1 MRRWAAFPWRPIQV
15 GVSATKA
22 GRERPDGGAFRPRRP
37 ASQRKRP
44 DSGEASVS
52 QVMAGRNV
60 IVAVAH
66 THMALVAPFDVN
78 VARSIVLCQ
87 RAFFQVERVY
97 IAFGLFGNCRHES
110 ASSQ

>member
-44 DSGEASVS
+44 GSADAHVM
-52 QVMAGRNV
+52 QVMAGRTV
-60 IVAVAH
+60 IVDAA
-66 THMALVAPFDVN
+66 TFALALVALAVIY
-78 VARSIVLCQ
+78 VAL
-87 RAFFQVERVY
+87 A
-97 IAFGLFGNCRHES
+97 ES
-110 ASSQ
+110 SSQREFFAQESFLGFWRAH

>member
-44 DSGEASVS
+44 GSGEAHVM
-52 QVMAGRNV
+52 QVMAGRTV
-60 IVAVAH
+60 IVAAA
-66 THMALVAPFDVN
+66 TIAMALVALAVINDAMADELVQPAVFT
-78 VARSIVLCQ
+78 AG
-87 RAFFQVERVY
+87 RAKTT
-97 IAFGLFGNCRHES
+97 GG
-110 ASSQ
+110 